1 MSVNT
6 PLLDN
11 AIIEPDDPTVDEPT
25 KITTNPVVLVPT
37 NLASSHDEAESGLS
51 RIYSYLDTYK
61 HSSVYQDSLEYSNK
75 YVQGFI
81 YHTTQ
86 T

>member
-11 AIIEPDDPTVDEPT
+11 TIIEPDDPTIDGPAKTTT
-25 KITTNPVVLVPT
+25 KPVVLVPT

-51 RIYSYLDTYK
+51 RIYSNVDMNV
-61 HSSVYQDSLEYSNK
+61 HS
-75 YVQGFI
+75 
-81 YHTTQ
+81 
-86 T
+86 